1 MSIQTIEATGGHRIE
16 VEYDDCPEN
25 PREWHNVWTI
35 LTAQSRHLDIDG
47 TYHEGA
53 IPEDADMVVP
63 VYRYEHGAVLYRAGD
78 ENPFSCPWDSG
89 QIGVAYLPFGTL
101 SDEWPNESVTGAKE
115 KARACLDGELSAYTA
130 WANGEVYAYT
140 VFDPDGD
147 IIDGCSGFFP
157 DESGDVPAYMVEQ
170 ATDAVMSSLRRI
182 EKEREE
188 RAYWEARDVRT
199 VEA

>member
-16 VEYDDCPEN
+16 VEYDDCPSN

-35 LTAQSRHLDIDG
+35 ATTHRRYTPIDVE
-47 TYHEGA
+47 YHENVV
-53 IPEDADMVVP
+53 PEDADMVVP
-63 VYRYEHGAVLYRAGD
+63 VFMYEHSATIYRAGD

-101 SDEWPNESVTGAKE
+101 LDEWGTLPPEEAKA
-115 KARACLDGELSAYTA
+115 KARACLDAELAAYTA
-130 WANGEVYAYT
+130 WANGDVYCYT
-140 VFDPDGD
+140 VYDPDGD

-188 RAYWEARDVRT
+188 RAYWEARDVVT
-199 VEA
+199 V